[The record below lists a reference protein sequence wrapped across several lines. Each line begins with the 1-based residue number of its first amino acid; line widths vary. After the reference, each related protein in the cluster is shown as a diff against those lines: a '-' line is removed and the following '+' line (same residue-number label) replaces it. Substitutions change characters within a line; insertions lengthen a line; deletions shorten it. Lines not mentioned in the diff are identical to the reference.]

1 MPAHDLAHRS
11 HGRSDADVVVVGA
24 GLAGLAAARH
34 LSAAGLTV
42 TVLESSER
50 VGGRMATDVVDGFR
64 LDQGSH
70 LLNTSYPELSRV
82 LDLDRL
88 ELRPLAP
95 GVLVHAG
102 GRRYRVGY
110 PRRPA
115 ARLAAVAADRSAIG
129 GPLDKARLGTAL
141 ARLAAT
147 PTAQLLRRPEMA
159 AEQALAAR
167 GLSPRV
173 VEGFLRPLLTAL
185 LSDPGLS
192 TSSRCAD
199 LALRAYARGRLC
211 LPAGGVAA
219 VPQQLAEGLPP
230 GTVRLG
236 VRAVAVSAD
245 GVDTLRHGRV
255 RGRCVVLATDAVS
268 AAGLLPGLHLPGFHP
283 VTTFFHAAPEA
294 PLAEPVLL
302 LDGDRESPVSHS
314 LVLSRVH
321 PSYAPQGRS
330 LVATTVL
337 GRRSFDA
344 GGPAA
349 LEPRVRRRLAELY
362 GTSTAAW
369 AFLTVRHVE
378 RAVPAMPAPHHI
390 RRPVRVI
397 RGLYVCGDHR
407 DTSSA
412 QGALVSGRRA
422 ADQVLRDLGIPVT
435 LRTAAAA

>member
-1 MPAHDLAHRS
+1 MPVDELTHRS
-11 HGRSDADVVVVGA
+11 RGRIDPDVVVVGA
-24 GLAGLAAARH
+24 GLAGLAAARQ
-34 LSAAGLTV
+34 LCAAGLTV
-42 TVLESSER
+42 AVLESAR
-50 VGGRMATDVVDGFR
+50 HIGGRTATVEFDGFR

-88 ELRPLAP
+88 QLRPLAP
-95 GVLVHAG
+95 GVLVHSD
-102 GRRYRVGY
+102 GRRHRVGD
-110 PRRPA
+110 PRRPIT
-115 ARLAAVAADRSAIG
+115 RLAADRSAIG
-129 GPLDKARLGTAL
+129 SPLDKARLGAAL

-147 PTAQLLRRPEMA
+147 PAAQLLTRPELTA
-159 AEQALAAR
+159 AQALAAR
-167 GLSPRV
+167 GLSARV
-173 VEGFLRPLLTAL
+173 MDGFLRPLLTAL
-185 LSDPGLS
+185 LSDPELS

-211 LPAGGVAA
+211 LPAEGIAA

-236 VRAVAVSAD
+236 VQAVAVSAD

-268 AAGLLPGLHLPGFHP
+268 AAGLLPGLHLPDFHP
-283 VTTFFHAAPEA
+283 VTTFYHAAPQP

-302 LDGDRESPVSHS
+302 LDADRESPVSHS

-321 PSYAPQGRS
+321 SSYAPPGQS

-349 LEPRVRRRLAELY
+349 LEPVVRRRLSELY
-362 GTSTAAW
+362 GTSTAPW
-369 AFLTVRHVE
+369 TFLTVRHVE
-378 RAVPAMPAPHHI
+378 RAVPAMPPPHHF

-397 RGLYVCGDHR
+397 GGLYVCGDHR
-407 DTSSA
+407 DTSTV

-422 ADQVLRDLGIPVT
+422 AQQILRDLKVASAP
-435 LRTAAAA
+435 RAAAAA